1 MREGKGSGKRLTH
14 CPYTVNHEK
23 RECISLKLSGIE
35 WKSSLIEHFVFTI
48 FTIVFKGGGGEVKSV
63 GWD

>member
-1 MREGKGSGKRLTH
+1 MWEGKGSGKRLTH

-35 WKSSLIEHFVFTI
+35 WKISLMEHFVSLDYSF
-48 FTIVFKGGGGEVKSV
+48 
-63 GWD
+63 